1 MHSFL
6 HVTNASGAR
15 LSLNPFGARLV
26 GLTMPDRDGI
36 LGDVVLGFATPD
48 DYIENVNSYMGATI
62 GRVAGRTANAHF
74 VGGGLDFAL
83 TPNNGPH
90 TLHGGPEG
98 AWDRQDWAYEEF
110 ADERGSGIRFMHI
123 SAAGTEGYP
132 GTVTATSTYLLNDEN
147 VLTVEMRAVTD
158 APTPVAMT
166 QHAYWNLSSG
176 GAGTVVDD
184 ELWIPGSNR
193 IDMTHE
199 LVPTGVL
206 VPVRVADG
214 APDAGFDFTEQRRI
228 DAALPIDTG
237 VPWPG
242 IDHTYLV
249 DDRTSALAATSP
261 AWRNQPVARL
271 HSPSTGRTLE
281 LFSTEPCLQVY
292 LGCHLTGPFVPGS
305 GICLETVRFPDSP
318 LLPELPT
325 VVLQPGDEY
334 VQVSEYR
341 FSAT

>member
-15 LSLNPFGARLV
+15 LSLSPFGARLV
-26 GLTMPDRDGI
+26 GLTMPDRDGVN
-36 LGDVVLGFATPD
+36 GDVALGFPTPN
-48 DYIENVNSYMGATI
+48 DYVENVNTYLGATI

-74 VGGGLDFAL
+74 VGAGLDFAL

-98 AWDRQDWAYEEF
+98 AWDRQEWAHEEF
-110 ADERGSGIRFMHI
+110 ADDRGSGFRFMLV

-132 GTVTATSTYLLNDEN
+132 GTVRATSTYLLNDDN

-166 QHAYWNLSSG
+166 QHAYWNLSSA
-176 GAGTVVDD
+176 GAETVVGD
-184 ELWIPGSNR
+184 ELFIASSQR
-193 IDMTHE
+193 IDMTDE
-199 LVPTGVL
+199 LVPTGDIVG
-206 VPVRVADG
+206 VSG
-214 APDAGFDFTEQRRI
+214 TGFDFTQARGI
-228 DAALPIDTG
+228 GALLPIDTG

-242 IDHTYLV
+242 IDHTYLL
-249 DDRTSALAATSP
+249 DGRSAAFDATRHDV
-261 AWRNQPVARL
+261 WQTDPVATMY
-271 HSPSTGRTLE
+271 SPSTGRTLE

-292 LGCHLTGPFVPGS
+292 LGCHLTGPFAPGS

-318 LLPELPT
+318 LLPALPT

-341 FSAT
+341 FSAI